1 MAEDTIIIDNVEFSA
16 DKKILL
22 DFFAETT
29 EYTIPDGVTT
39 IGEYEFESNEELK
52 KIVIPESVTVIKEG
66 AFYGCD
72 LETVVLSEGLL
83 EIQNSAFGACDC
95 LKSVVR
101 IVCKVLAK
109 ERFPFVHHLKQLLS
123 QKISQKLEMERSII
137 VPV

>member
-1 MAEDTIIIDNVEFSA
+1 MAEDTIIIDKVEFSA

-52 KIVIPESVTVIKEG
+52 KIVIPASVTVIRKG
-66 AFYGCD
+66 AFNGCMT

-83 EIQNSAFGACDC
+83 EIQESAFGA
-95 LKSVVR
+95 
-101 IVCKVLAK
+101 
-109 ERFPFVHHLKQLLS
+109 F
-123 QKISQKLEMERSII
+123 SIK
-137 VPV
+137 

>member
-1 MAEDTIIIDNVEFSA
+1 MAEDTIIIDKVE
-16 DKKILL
+16 KILL

-52 KIVIPESVTVIKEG
+52 KIVIPASVTVIKEG

-95 LKSVVR
+95 LKSVV
-101 IVCKVLAK
+101 IPDSVQSIG
-109 ERFPFVHHLKQLLS
+109 ERAFSFCTSLEAVTLS
-123 QKISQKLEMERSII
+123 KISQKLEMERSII